1 MNRRTNYVL
10 RTSAVSAAILI
21 AGVAVCGPAAAAG
34 GDVHVVNTE
43 TVQVYTSPT
52 GKVDTKRL
60 YEQLSLTGSGSV
72 DLHNPV
78 ATDGLRNLDGFKDLD
93 VSNGN
98 QVVKMDVDGKERL
111 RSLSNFDGELPL
123 DVKVEYFLDGKA
135 VEASD
140 VVGKSGEL
148 EVRYTVRNQTGQAQ
162 KVTFPDG
169 NGGTVTKTV
178 DVPIPM
184 VGTLT
189 TTAPAGFTDV
199 TSKAANLAGD
209 GKGGTKLSFTMT
221 LFPPIGSDTAVIG
234 YKARITDGVVPRAS
248 IQALPVN
255 PLESPT
261 FEAAA
266 SGYQGGAKTG
276 ADLVAGASEI
286 DANLLKLRDG
296 AQDLLAGLIKL
307 SDGADQLE
315 AGLAG
320 EAAPGSKK
328 LAEGARK
335 LDGGTGDALAG
346 STRLTEGLGQISG
359 GLGQLA
365 DSSAGLPKAKD
376 GIAQLRAGV
385 DLILANLG
393 SVDQPKTLIGG
404 LAGLDSGLARLKA
417 GSDQLVPGLQ
427 QLNDAG
433 SGLPA
438 AKGGVDTV
446 KAGLDD
452 AVRQGGS
459 VDELIGGLQML
470 KQLPACADNP
480 ACAGLVTQLL
490 GGAQKSKSDLTT
502 AAAGLGRVSGGL
514 GQAVGGLSS
523 QILPGAQQ
531 IQAGLGDAKDGSAQL
546 SDGAARLKGGVQQVA
561 GGLGELSDGVAAAV
575 QGVLQLSSGANDAHA
590 GSSDLTDGLGLIH
603 GGTGELAGG
612 ADKLADGLGD
622 AADGSG
628 QLSDGLRQAK
638 EGAPA
643 LPNGAQRL
651 SDEGTKQVVEAGKKT
666 AQNYGELAAVM
677 SAGAKRA
684 DAEKMVEGAPAD
696 AMGLAAYSYEI
707 GGEDGEGHRNLERGL
722 GALML
727 LAMAGGTFLVRRRL
741 GRA

>member
-1 MNRRTNYVL
+1 MNRRTTNTL
-10 RTSAVSAAILI
+10 RATAVSAAILF
-21 AGVAVCGPAAAAG
+21 GSVAVAGPAAAAG
-34 GDVHVVNTE
+34 GDVDVVNTE

-52 GKVDTKRL
+52 GKVDSKRL
-60 YEQLSLTGSGSV
+60 YEQLSLTGSGTV
-72 DLHNPV
+72 DLQNPV
-78 ATDGLRNLDGFKDLD
+78 ATDGLRNLDGFKGLD
-93 VSNGN
+93 VSKGN
-98 QVVKMDVDGKERL
+98 QVVKMSVDGKQRL
-111 RSLSNFDGELPL
+111 RSLSDFDGKLPL
-123 DVKVEYFLDGKA
+123 DVKVDYFLDGKS
-135 VEASD
+135 VEPSD
-140 VVGKSGEL
+140 IVGKSGEL
-148 EVRYTVRNQTGQAQ
+148 EVRYTVKNVTGEMQEL
-162 KVTFPDG
+162 TFPDG
-169 NGGTVTKTV
+169 NGGTVTKRV
-178 DVPIPM
+178 EVPIPM

-189 TTAPAGFTDV
+189 TTAPSSFTDV

-234 YKARITDGVVPRAS
+234 YKAKITDGIVPRTS

-307 SDGADQLE
+307 SDGADQLQ

-328 LAEGARK
+328 LAAGAKK

-346 STRLTEGLGQISG
+346 STRLTDGLGQISG

-365 DSSAGLPKAKD
+365 DNSAGLPHAKD

-404 LAGLDSGLARLKA
+404 LAGLDSGLAKLKA

-427 QLNDAG
+427 QVGA
-433 SGLPA
+433 GLPA
-438 AKGGVDTV
+438 AKGGVDQV
-446 KAGLDD
+446 KSGLDD

-459 VDELIGGLQML
+459 VDQLIGGLQML
-470 KQLPACADNP
+470 SHLPVCTESP
-480 ACAGLVTQLL
+480 QCAGLVTQLL
-490 GGAQKSKSDLTT
+490 AGAQKSKSDLTD
-502 AAAGLGRVSGGL
+502 ARNGLGQVSGGL
-514 GQAVGGLSS
+514 GAAVAGLNS

-531 IQAGLGDAKDGSAQL
+531 IQAGLGDAKSGSAQL
-546 SDGAARLKGGVQQVA
+546 SEGAVRLKGGVQQVS
-561 GGLGELSDGVAAAV
+561 GGLGQLSDGVTAAV
-575 QGVLQLSSGANDAHA
+575 QGVLQLSSGADDAHA

-603 GGTGELAGG
+603 GGTGDLSDG
-612 ADKLADGLGD
+612 AAKLADGLGD

-628 QLSDGLRQAK
+628 QLADGLRQAK

-651 SDEGTKQVVEAGKKT
+651 SDEGTKQVVAKGKKT
-666 AQNYGELAAVM
+666 AQSYGELAAVM
-677 SAGAKRA
+677 AAGAKRA

-707 GGEDGEGHRNLERGL
+707 GGEDGEGSHNLERGL

-727 LAMAGGTFLVRRRL
+727 LAAAGGTLLVRRRMRL
-741 GRA
+741 A